1 MAERGREVIKCVM
14 DIIKGYMNLDDTH
27 CYLYNQKWL
36 IPEDTGLYVC
46 IGCSNIEA
54 VGNPLKY
61 RRTESDLICINSV
74 TVTESYFL
82 EMYSYTNEARIRQP
96 ELIAAFNSDLSVR
109 TQEFQ
114 QFSFGYIPLNFSDVS
129 RAEGSK
135 ILNRYHADIKV
146 LYGRT
151 YESIAPNWNK
161 LGGLKTIINN

>member
-61 RRTESDLICINSV
+61 RRTEKDLIGINSV
-74 TVTESYFL
+74 VITESYFL
-82 EMYSYTNEARIRQP
+82 EMYSYSNEARIRQP
-96 ELIAAFNSDLSVR
+96 ELIAAFNSDLSIR

-114 QFSFGYIPLNFSDVS
+114 QFSFGYIPLRFEDVS
-129 RAEGSK
+129 RIEASK
-135 ILNRYHADIKV
+135 LLNRYHSDIRV
-146 LYGRT
+146 IYGRT
-151 YESIAPNWNK
+151 YESVAPNWNT